1 MNSLSDSI
9 LISVKKLLGLD
20 STYAPF
26 DTDIIIH
33 INTVLFTLYQL
44 GVGPKK
50 PFHIES
56 SSEVWGDFLDNIDDL
71 EAVKTYTYLKVKLI
85 FDPPTNSSHLKA
97 IQDLVAEYES
107 RLNYE
112 VDPGKEAS

>member
-1 MNSLSDSI
+1 MNNLSDSI
-9 LISVKKLLGLD
+9 LNSIKKLLGID
-20 STYAPF
+20 AIYTPF

-33 INTVLFTLYQL
+33 INTVLFTLCQL

-56 SSEVWGDFLDNIDDL
+56 SSEVWGDFLDNLVDL
-71 EAVKTYTYLKVKLI
+71 EAVKTYMYLKVKLI
-85 FDPPTNSSHLKA
+85 FDPPTNSSHLKS
-97 IQDLVAEYES
+97 IQDLIAEYES

-112 VDPGKEAS
+112 VDPGKETS